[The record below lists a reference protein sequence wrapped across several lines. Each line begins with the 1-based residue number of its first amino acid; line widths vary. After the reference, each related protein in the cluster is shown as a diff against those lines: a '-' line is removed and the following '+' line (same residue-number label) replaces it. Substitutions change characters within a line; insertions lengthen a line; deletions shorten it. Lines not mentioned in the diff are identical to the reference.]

1 MVRRRLTA
9 ERLGVLCRNDVED
22 LVSDVVGG
30 LCVRMYDGD
39 DPACYGYCHDDDD
52 HDDDFSFYDDDDVR
66 QTIKTVR
73 SASTL
78 SGDTRDSIERD
89 DVSRSSSAKTT
100 PTIEDPAAVELAA
113 VAATTK
119 SKAAKKA
126 QKAAAK
132 KKAKED
138 IAAAKKAKETAAA
151 VEAQE
156 SASQLS
162 KNDKNDNDDSVA
174 HTPPKNLSIEEMEA
188 LQLTSKVLSAVRKYP
203 TFADTLNGLL
213 SFQCID
219 NEEDDDASDLTP
231 NSLTAVP
238 SKVGALRKT
247 SQDKSRADRLDANGN
262 SALHLSAKAL
272 NASNVSDF
280 LLLLEDSRD
289 SASQPNNNN
298 DLPLHIVAATG
309 PTGTEKAVMAL
320 VEANQTALTV
330 RGARGKTPLHL
341 ALTEGSRNLPVL
353 AKILAYH
360 KLRKIGVIDFDDE
373 GKLSCGANNR
383 LISHDTSPP
392 KNVVQYQYECASA
405 LSNSIYFSSPLSVGF
420 CEQETPL
427 FTRRSSTVLR
437 MMELSSMVLR
447 MLRLPRSEMS
457 CNTKK
462 VSLAPFI
469 RRIAMVTC
477 LFTQLSNFQV
487 SILVSSLSCSMPPRL
502 QPHEKMVVAKCRW
515 SWLQPPTYPPAS
527 LLVSSHWTCPL

>member
-1 MVRRRLTA
+1 
-9 ERLGVLCRNDVED
+9 
-22 LVSDVVGG
+22 
-30 LCVRMYDGD
+30 MYDGD

-113 VAATTK
+113 VAAAAK
-119 SKAAKKA
+119 SKAASKKA
-126 QKAAAK
+126 RKAAAKKKAKEDAAAAAQAKAAAK

-219 NEEDDDASDLTP
+219 NEDDCYNDDASDLTP

-272 NASNVSDF
+272 NASNMSEF

-289 SASQPNNNN
+289 SACQPNNNN

-309 PTGTEKAVMAL
+309 STGAEKAVMAL

-392 KNVVQYQYECASA
+392 KNVVQYECASA
-405 LSNSIYFSSPLSVGF
+405 LSNTIYFSSPLSVGF

-457 CNTKK
+457 
-462 VSLAPFI
+462 
-469 RRIAMVTC
+469 
-477 LFTQLSNFQV
+477 
-487 SILVSSLSCSMPPRL
+487 
-502 QPHEKMVVAKCRW
+502 
-515 SWLQPPTYPPAS
+515 
-527 LLVSSHWTCPL
+527 